1 MEIPGDVLG
10 QAFPLTFNTSSKA
23 LKCTPRTESPE
34 TLAAIPPQE
43 EVLNVRGKACPRTSP
58 GISIDPAGPSASFT
72 SSAAPPGQ
80 TERVRLSS
88 RPPSA
93 SGDPLGPH
101 CTPPAQSSGGG
112 RSGEGAAAARTAGAK
127 TFSK

>member
-72 SSAAPPGQ
+72 SSAAPPAQ
-80 TERVRLSS
+80 T
-88 RPPSA
+88 
-93 SGDPLGPH
+93 
-101 CTPPAQSSGGG
+101 SGGG